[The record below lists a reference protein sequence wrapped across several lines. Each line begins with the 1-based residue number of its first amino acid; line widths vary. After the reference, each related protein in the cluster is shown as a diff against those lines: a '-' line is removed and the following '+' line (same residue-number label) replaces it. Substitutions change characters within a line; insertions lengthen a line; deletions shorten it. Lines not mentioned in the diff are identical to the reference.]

1 MKKSLLLL
9 FLLSLCVSLQ
19 AKDYVLSSPDGSVTV
34 TVTDGDAV
42 SYWVDCNGVVL
53 LEPSFISMTLQDG
66 TVFGGKDKF
75 QVETRSVDE
84 SFAAPHF
91 KRARV
96 RDHFNELT
104 LSAKKYDIIFRAYDD
119 GVAYRFVA
127 KGKKGDTVVKSEQAE
142 FAFPKD
148 WDLYVPYVGRDHSSF
163 EPQFNSSF
171 ESLYSHH
178 PLSKWEKG
186 RLAFLP
192 LTVEAANGM
201 KVCLTESDLL
211 DYPGMYLY
219 NGDGSTTLKGV
230 YAPYPD
236 KIEQG
241 GHNMLQ
247 GLVRSRKDFI
257 AKGPATW
264 ALPWRVIII
273 AKEDKQLAES
283 DMTWRLGRPAED
295 VDWSWV
301 KPGKVAWD
309 WWNDWNL
316 YGVDFKAGINTETYK
331 YYIDFASAHGIEYV
345 ILDEGWAVNLQADL
359 MQVVP
364 EIDLPAL
371 CRYAEQKKV
380 GLILWAGYWAFYRD
394 MEGVCKHYSA
404 MGIKGWKIDFM
415 DRDDQP
421 MVQFYE
427 KAAATAAR
435 YKMLCDFHGAFKP
448 AGLQRTYPNVL
459 NFEGIHGLEN
469 MKWATSAVDEVTYDV
484 TVPFTRYVAG
494 PADYTQGAMRNA
506 NKANYHPSNSEPM
519 SQGTRCHQLAEY
531 IIFDAPLTMLC
542 DSPSNYLQEQE
553 CTDFIASVPTQWDET
568 IALDGKIAEY
578 VVLAR
583 RSGSTWYVG
592 ALGNWDARDLDIDLS
607 PLGTRQ
613 AEGVA
618 FIDGANAHR
627 AARDYKKTE
636 ASIRDGRW
644 KVRLAPG
651 GGAVLVVKQ

>member
-1 MKKSLLLL
+1 MKKNLFLLL
-9 FLLSLCVSLQ
+9 FLSLGLLLQ
-19 AKDYVLSSPDGSVTV
+19 AKDYVVTSPDGSVTV
-34 TVTDGDAV
+34 TVSDGDAV

-75 QVETRSVDE
+75 RVTRRTVDE
-84 SFAAPHF
+84 SFDVQNF

-104 LSAKKYDIIFRAYDD
+104 LSAKRYDIIFRAYDD
-119 GVAYRFVA
+119 GIAYRFVA
-127 KGKKGDTVVKSEQAE
+127 KGRKGETVVVAEQAE
-142 FAFPKD
+142 FAFPED
-148 WDLYVPYVGRDHSSF
+148 WNLYVPYVARDNSSF
-163 EPQFNSSF
+163 EPQFFSSF
-171 ESLYSHH
+171 ESTYSHH

-186 RLAFLP
+186 RLAILP
-192 LTVEAANGM
+192 LTVEAAGGI
-201 KVCLTESDLL
+201 KVCVTESDLL

-219 NGDGSTTLKGV
+219 NGNGSTTLTGV

-236 KIEQG
+236 KVEQG

-247 GLVRSRKDFI
+247 GLVRTRKDYI
-257 AKGPATW
+257 AKGPASW
-264 ALPWRVIII
+264 AFPWRTLII
-273 AKEDKQLAES
+273 AREDKQLAES
-283 DMTWRLGRPAED
+283 DMTWRLGRPAAAG
-295 VDWSWV
+295 DWSWV

-316 YGVDFKAGINTETYK
+316 YGVDFEAGINTETYK

-371 CRYAEQKKV
+371 CRYAEQKNV
-380 GLILWAGYWAFYRD
+380 GLILWAGYWAFNRD
-394 MEGVCKHYSA
+394 MEGVCRHYSQ

-427 KAAATAAR
+427 KAAATAAKYR
-435 YKMLCDFHGAFKP
+435 MLCDFHGAFKP
-448 AGLQRTYPNVL
+448 AGIQRTYPNVL

-469 MKWATSAVDEVTYDV
+469 MKWSTSAVDQVTYDV

-494 PADYTQGAMRNA
+494 PADYTQGAMHNATRRN
-506 NKANYHPSNSEPM
+506 YYPSNSEPM

-531 IIFDAPLTMLC
+531 LIFDAPLTMLC
-542 DSPSNYLQEQE
+542 DSPSNYMQEPE
-553 CTDFIASVPTQWDET
+553 CTDFIASIPTEWDET
-568 IALDGKIAEY
+568 VALDGKIAEY
-578 VVLAR
+578 VVIAR
-583 RSGSTWYVG
+583 RSGSTWYIG
-592 ALGNWDARDLDIDLS
+592 ALGNWDARDLTVDLS
-607 PLGTRQ
+607 PLGIQ
-613 AEGVA
+613 HVEGEA
-618 FIDGANAHR
+618 FVDGANAHR
-627 AARDYKKTE
+627 AARDYRKVETSVHG
-636 ASIRDGRW
+636 AVW
-644 KVRLAPG
+644 KVHLAPG
-651 GGAVLVVKQ
+651 GGAVLVLK

>member
-1 MKKSLLLL
+1 MKNSLFLLL
-9 FLLSLCVSLQ
+9 FLSLGLLLQ
-19 AKDYVLSSPDGSVTV
+19 AKDYVVTSPDGSVTV
-34 TVTDGDAV
+34 TVSDGDAV

-75 QVETRSVDE
+75 RVTRRTVDE
-84 SFAAPHF
+84 SFDVQNF

-104 LSAKKYDIIFRAYDD
+104 LSAKRYDIIFRAYDD
-119 GVAYRFVA
+119 GIAYRFVA
-127 KGKKGDTVVKSEQAE
+127 KGRKGETVVVAEQAE
-142 FAFPKD
+142 FAFPED
-148 WDLYVPYVGRDHSSF
+148 WNLYVPYVARDNSSF
-163 EPQFNSSF
+163 EPQFFSSF
-171 ESLYSHH
+171 ESTYSHH

-186 RLAFLP
+186 RLAILP
-192 LTVEAANGM
+192 LTVEAAGGI
-201 KVCLTESDLL
+201 KVCVTESDLL

-219 NGDGSTTLKGV
+219 NGNGSTTLTGV

-236 KIEQG
+236 KVEQG

-247 GLVRSRKDFI
+247 GLVRTRKDYI
-257 AKGPATW
+257 AKGPASW
-264 ALPWRVIII
+264 AFPWRTLII
-273 AKEDKQLAES
+273 AREDKQLAES
-283 DMTWRLGRPAED
+283 DMTWRLGRPA
-295 VDWSWV
+295 VAGDWSWV

-316 YGVDFKAGINTETYK
+316 YGVDFEAGINTETYK

-371 CRYAEQKKV
+371 CRYAEQKNV
-380 GLILWAGYWAFYRD
+380 GLILWAGYWAFNRD
-394 MEGVCKHYSA
+394 MEGVCRHYSQ

-427 KAAATAAR
+427 KAAATAAKYR
-435 YKMLCDFHGAFKP
+435 MLCDFHGAFKP
-448 AGLQRTYPNVL
+448 AGIQRTYPNVL

-469 MKWATSAVDEVTYDV
+469 MKWSTSAVDQVTYDV

-494 PADYTQGAMRNA
+494 PADYTQGAMHNATRRN
-506 NKANYHPSNSEPM
+506 YYPSNSEPM

-531 IIFDAPLTMLC
+531 LIFDAPLTMLC
-542 DSPSNYLQEQE
+542 DSPSNYMQEPE
-553 CTDFIASVPTQWDET
+553 CTDFIASIPTEWDET
-568 IALDGKIAEY
+568 VALDGKIAEY
-578 VVLAR
+578 VVIAR
-583 RSGSTWYVG
+583 RSGSTWYIG
-592 ALGNWDARDLDIDLS
+592 ALGNWDARDLTVDLS
-607 PLGTRQ
+607 PLGIQ
-613 AEGVA
+613 HVEGEA
-618 FIDGANAHR
+618 FVDGANAHR
-627 AARDYKKTE
+627 AARDYRKVETSVHG
-636 ASIRDGRW
+636 AVW
-644 KVRLAPG
+644 KVHLAPG
-651 GGAVLVVKQ
+651 GGAVLVIK

>member
-1 MKKSLLLL
+1 MKKNLFLLL
-9 FLLSLCVSLQ
+9 FLSLGLLLQ
-19 AKDYVLSSPDGSVTV
+19 AKDYVVTSPDGSVTV
-34 TVTDGDAV
+34 TVSDGDAV

-75 QVETRSVDE
+75 RVSRRTVDE
-84 SFAAPHF
+84 SFDVQNF

-104 LSAKKYDIIFRAYDD
+104 LSAKRYDIIFRAYDD
-119 GVAYRFVA
+119 GIAYRFVA
-127 KGKKGDTVVKSEQAE
+127 KGRKGETVVVAEQAE
-142 FAFPKD
+142 FAFPED
-148 WDLYVPYVGRDHSSF
+148 WNLYVPYVARDNSSF
-163 EPQFNSSF
+163 EPQFFSSF
-171 ESLYSHH
+171 ESTYSHH

-186 RLAFLP
+186 RLAILP
-192 LTVEAANGM
+192 LTVEAAGGI
-201 KVCLTESDLL
+201 KVCVTESDLL

-219 NGDGSTTLKGV
+219 NGNGSTTLTGV

-236 KIEQG
+236 KVEQG

-247 GLVRSRKDFI
+247 GLVRTRKDYI
-257 AKGPATW
+257 AKGPASW
-264 ALPWRVIII
+264 AFPWRTLII
-273 AKEDKQLAES
+273 AREDKQLAES
-283 DMTWRLGRPAED
+283 DMTWRLGRPAAD
-295 VDWSWV
+295 GDWSWV

-316 YGVDFKAGINTETYK
+316 YGVDFEAGINTETYK

-371 CRYAEQKKV
+371 CRYAEQKNV
-380 GLILWAGYWAFYRD
+380 GLILWAGYWAFNRD
-394 MEGVCKHYSA
+394 MEGVCRHYSQ

-427 KAAATAAR
+427 KAAATAAKYR
-435 YKMLCDFHGAFKP
+435 MLCDFHGAFKP
-448 AGLQRTYPNVL
+448 AGIQRTYPNVL

-469 MKWATSAVDEVTYDV
+469 MKWSTSAVDQVTYDV

-494 PADYTQGAMRNA
+494 PADYTQGAMHNATRRN
-506 NKANYHPSNSEPM
+506 YYPSNSEPM

-531 IIFDAPLTMLC
+531 LIFDAPLTMLC
-542 DSPSNYLQEQE
+542 DSPSNYMQEPE
-553 CTDFIASVPTQWDET
+553 CTDFIASIPTEWDET
-568 IALDGKIAEY
+568 VALDGKIAEY
-578 VVLAR
+578 VVIAR
-583 RSGSTWYVG
+583 RSGSTWYIG
-592 ALGNWDARDLDIDLS
+592 ALGNWDARDLTVDLS
-607 PLGTRQ
+607 PLGIQ
-613 AEGVA
+613 HVEGEA
-618 FIDGANAHR
+618 FVDGANAHR
-627 AARDYKKTE
+627 AARDYRKVETSVHG
-636 ASIRDGRW
+636 AVW
-644 KVRLAPG
+644 KVHLAPG
-651 GGAVLVVKQ
+651 GGAVLVLK

>member
-1 MKKSLLLL
+1 MKKSLFLLL
-9 FLLSLCVSLQ
+9 FLSLGLLLQ
-19 AKDYVLSSPDGSVTV
+19 AKDYVVTSPDGSVTV
-34 TVTDGDAV
+34 TVSDGDAV

-75 QVETRSVDE
+75 RVSRRTVDE
-84 SFAAPHF
+84 SFDVQNF

-104 LSAKKYDIIFRAYDD
+104 LSAKRYDIIFRAYDD
-119 GVAYRFVA
+119 GIAYRFVA
-127 KGKKGDTVVKSEQAE
+127 KGRKGETVVVAEQAE
-142 FAFPKD
+142 FAFPED
-148 WDLYVPYVGRDHSSF
+148 WNLYVPYVARDNSSF
-163 EPQFNSSF
+163 EPQFFSSF
-171 ESLYSHH
+171 ESTYSHH

-186 RLAFLP
+186 RLAILP
-192 LTVEAANGM
+192 LTVEAAGGI
-201 KVCLTESDLL
+201 KVCVTESDLL

-219 NGDGSTTLKGV
+219 NGNGSTTLTGV

-236 KIEQG
+236 KVEQG

-247 GLVRSRKDFI
+247 GLVRTRKDYI
-257 AKGPATW
+257 AKGPASW
-264 ALPWRVIII
+264 AFPWRTLII
-273 AKEDKQLAES
+273 AREDKQLAES
-283 DMTWRLGRPAED
+283 DMTWRLGRPAAAG
-295 VDWSWV
+295 DWSWV

-316 YGVDFKAGINTETYK
+316 YGVDFEAGINTETYK

-371 CRYAEQKKV
+371 CRYAEQKNV
-380 GLILWAGYWAFYRD
+380 GLILWAGYWAFNRD
-394 MEGVCKHYSA
+394 MEGVCRHYSQ

-427 KAAATAAR
+427 KAAATAAKYR
-435 YKMLCDFHGAFKP
+435 MLCDFHGAFKP
-448 AGLQRTYPNVL
+448 AGIQRTYPNVL

-469 MKWATSAVDEVTYDV
+469 MKWSTSAVDQVTYDV

-494 PADYTQGAMRNA
+494 PADYTQGAMHNATRRN
-506 NKANYHPSNSEPM
+506 YYPSNSEPM

-531 IIFDAPLTMLC
+531 LIFDAPLTMLC
-542 DSPSNYLQEQE
+542 DSPSNYMQEPE
-553 CTDFIASVPTQWDET
+553 CTDFIASIPTEWDET
-568 IALDGKIAEY
+568 VALDGKIAEY
-578 VVLAR
+578 VVIAR
-583 RSGSTWYVG
+583 RSGSTWYIG
-592 ALGNWDARDLDIDLS
+592 ALGNWDARDLTVDLS
-607 PLGTRQ
+607 PLGIQ
-613 AEGVA
+613 HVEGEA
-618 FIDGANAHR
+618 FVDGANAHR
-627 AARDYKKTE
+627 AARDYRKVETSVHG
-636 ASIRDGRW
+636 AVW
-644 KVRLAPG
+644 KVHLAPG
-651 GGAVLVVKQ
+651 GGAVLVLK

>member
-1 MKKSLLLL
+1 MKKSLFLLL
-9 FLLSLCVSLQ
+9 FLSLGLLLQ
-19 AKDYVLSSPDGSVTV
+19 AKDYVVTSPDGSVTV
-34 TVTDGDAV
+34 TVSDGDAV

-75 QVETRSVDE
+75 RVTRRTVDE
-84 SFAAPHF
+84 SFDVQNF

-104 LSAKKYDIIFRAYDD
+104 LSAKRYDIIFRAYDD
-119 GVAYRFVA
+119 GIAYRFVA
-127 KGKKGDTVVKSEQAE
+127 KGRKGETVVVAEQAE
-142 FAFPKD
+142 FAFPED
-148 WDLYVPYVGRDHSSF
+148 WNLYVPYVARDNSSF
-163 EPQFNSSF
+163 EPQFFSSF
-171 ESLYSHH
+171 ESTYSHH

-186 RLAFLP
+186 RLAILP
-192 LTVEAANGM
+192 LTVEAAGGI
-201 KVCLTESDLL
+201 KVCVTESDLL

-219 NGDGSTTLKGV
+219 NGNGSTTLTGV

-236 KIEQG
+236 KVEQG

-247 GLVRSRKDFI
+247 GLVRTRKDYI
-257 AKGPATW
+257 AKGPASW
-264 ALPWRVIII
+264 AFPWRTLII
-273 AKEDKQLAES
+273 AREDKQLAES
-283 DMTWRLGRPAED
+283 DMTWRLGRPSAD
-295 VDWSWV
+295 GDWSWV

-316 YGVDFKAGINTETYK
+316 YGVDFEAGINTETYK

-371 CRYAEQKKV
+371 CRYAEQKNV
-380 GLILWAGYWAFYRD
+380 GLILWAGYWAFNRD
-394 MEGVCKHYSA
+394 MERVCRHYSQ

-427 KAAATAAR
+427 KAAATAAKYR
-435 YKMLCDFHGAFKP
+435 MLCDFHGAFKP
-448 AGLQRTYPNVL
+448 AGIQRTYPNVL

-469 MKWATSAVDEVTYDV
+469 MKWSTSAVDQVTYDV

-494 PADYTQGAMRNA
+494 PADYTQGAMHNATRRN
-506 NKANYHPSNSEPM
+506 YYPSNSEPM

-531 IIFDAPLTMLC
+531 LIFDAPLTMLC
-542 DSPSNYLQEQE
+542 DSPSNYMQEPE
-553 CTDFIASVPTQWDET
+553 CTDFIASIPTEWDET
-568 IALDGKIAEY
+568 VALDGKIAEY
-578 VVLAR
+578 VVIAR
-583 RSGSTWYVG
+583 RSGSTWYIG
-592 ALGNWDARDLDIDLS
+592 ALGNWDARDLTVDLS
-607 PLGTRQ
+607 PLGIQ
-613 AEGVA
+613 HV
-618 FIDGANAHR
+618 
-627 AARDYKKTE
+627 
-636 ASIRDGRW
+636 
-644 KVRLAPG
+644 
-651 GGAVLVVKQ
+651 

>member
-1 MKKSLLLL
+1 MKKSLFLLL
-9 FLLSLCVSLQ
+9 FLSLGLLLQ
-19 AKDYVLSSPDGSVTV
+19 AKDYVVTSPDGSVTV
-34 TVTDGDAV
+34 TVSDGDAV

-75 QVETRSVDE
+75 RVTRRTVDE
-84 SFAAPHF
+84 SFDVQNF

-104 LSAKKYDIIFRAYDD
+104 LSAKRYDIIFRAYDD
-119 GVAYRFVA
+119 GIAYRFVA
-127 KGKKGDTVVKSEQAE
+127 KGRKGETVVVAEQAE
-142 FAFPKD
+142 FAFPED
-148 WDLYVPYVGRDHSSF
+148 WNLYVPYVARDNSSF
-163 EPQFNSSF
+163 EPQFFSSF
-171 ESLYSHH
+171 ESTYSHH

-186 RLAFLP
+186 RLAILP
-192 LTVEAANGM
+192 LTVEAAGGI
-201 KVCLTESDLL
+201 KVCVTESDLL

-219 NGDGSTTLKGV
+219 NGNGSTTLTGV

-236 KIEQG
+236 KVEQG

-247 GLVRSRKDFI
+247 GLVRTRKDYI
-257 AKGPATW
+257 AKGPASW
-264 ALPWRVIII
+264 AFPWRTLII
-273 AKEDKQLAES
+273 AREDKQLAES
-283 DMTWRLGRPAED
+283 DMTWRLGRPSAD
-295 VDWSWV
+295 GDWSWV

-316 YGVDFKAGINTETYK
+316 YGVDFEAGINTETYK

-371 CRYAEQKKV
+371 CRYAEQKNV
-380 GLILWAGYWAFYRD
+380 GLILWAGYWAFNRD
-394 MEGVCKHYSA
+394 MERVCRHYSQ

-427 KAAATAAR
+427 KAAATAAKYR
-435 YKMLCDFHGAFKP
+435 MLCDFHGAFKP
-448 AGLQRTYPNVL
+448 AGIQRTYPNVL

-469 MKWATSAVDEVTYDV
+469 MKWSTSAVDQVTYDV

-494 PADYTQGAMRNA
+494 PADYTQGAMHNATRRN
-506 NKANYHPSNSEPM
+506 YYPSNSEPM

-531 IIFDAPLTMLC
+531 LIFDAPLTMLC
-542 DSPSNYLQEQE
+542 DSPSNYMQEPE
-553 CTDFIASVPTQWDET
+553 CTDFIASIPTEWDET
-568 IALDGKIAEY
+568 VALDGKIAEY
-578 VVLAR
+578 VVIAR
-583 RSGSTWYVG
+583 RSGSTWYIG
-592 ALGNWDARDLDIDLS
+592 ALGNWDARDLTVDLS
-607 PLGTRQ
+607 PLGIQ
-613 AEGVA
+613 HVEGEA
-618 FIDGANAHR
+618 FVDGANAHR
-627 AARDYKKTE
+627 AARDYRKVETSVHG
-636 ASIRDGRW
+636 AVW
-644 KVRLAPG
+644 KVHLAPG
-651 GGAVLVVKQ
+651 GGAVLVLK

>member
-1 MKKSLLLL
+1 MKKNLFLLL
-9 FLLSLCVSLQ
+9 FLSLGLLLQ
-19 AKDYVLSSPDGSVTV
+19 AKDYVVTSPDGSVTV
-34 TVTDGDAV
+34 TVSDGDAV

-75 QVETRSVDE
+75 RVTRRTVDE
-84 SFAAPHF
+84 SFDVQNF

-104 LSAKKYDIIFRAYDD
+104 LSAKRYDIIFRAYDD
-119 GVAYRFVA
+119 GIAYRFVA
-127 KGKKGDTVVKSEQAE
+127 KGRKGETVVVAEQAE
-142 FAFPKD
+142 FAFPED
-148 WDLYVPYVGRDHSSF
+148 WNLYVPYVARDNSSF
-163 EPQFNSSF
+163 EPQFFSSF
-171 ESLYSHH
+171 ESTYSHH

-186 RLAFLP
+186 RLAILP
-192 LTVEAANGM
+192 LTVEAAGGI
-201 KVCLTESDLL
+201 KVCVTESDLL

-219 NGDGSTTLKGV
+219 NGNGSTTLTGV

-236 KIEQG
+236 KVEQG

-247 GLVRSRKDFI
+247 GLVRTRKDYI
-257 AKGPATW
+257 AKGPASW
-264 ALPWRVIII
+264 AFPWRTLII
-273 AKEDKQLAES
+273 AREDKQLAES
-283 DMTWRLGRPAED
+283 DMTWRLGRPASD
-295 VDWSWV
+295 GDWSWV

-316 YGVDFKAGINTETYK
+316 YGVDFEAGINTETYK

-371 CRYAEQKKV
+371 CRYAEQKNV
-380 GLILWAGYWAFYRD
+380 GLILWAGYWAFNRD
-394 MEGVCKHYSA
+394 MEGVCRHYSQ

-427 KAAATAAR
+427 KAAATAAKYR
-435 YKMLCDFHGAFKP
+435 MLCDFHGAFKP
-448 AGLQRTYPNVL
+448 AGIQRTYPNVL

-469 MKWATSAVDEVTYDV
+469 MKWSTSAVDQVTYDV

-494 PADYTQGAMRNA
+494 PADYTQGAMHNATRRN
-506 NKANYHPSNSEPM
+506 YYPSNSEPM

-531 IIFDAPLTMLC
+531 LIFDAPLTMLC
-542 DSPSNYLQEQE
+542 DSPSNYMQEPE
-553 CTDFIASVPTQWDET
+553 CTDFIASIPTEWDET
-568 IALDGKIAEY
+568 VALDGKIAEY
-578 VVLAR
+578 VVIAR
-583 RSGSTWYVG
+583 RSGSTWYIG
-592 ALGNWDARDLDIDLS
+592 ALGNWDAHDLTVDLS
-607 PLGTRQ
+607 PLGIQ
-613 AEGVA
+613 HVEGEA
-618 FIDGANAHR
+618 FVDGANAHR
-627 AARDYKKTE
+627 AARDYRKVETSVHG
-636 ASIRDGRW
+636 AVW
-644 KVRLAPG
+644 KVHLAPG
-651 GGAVLVVKQ
+651 GGAVLVLK

>member
-1 MKKSLLLL
+1 MKKSLFLLL
-9 FLLSLCVSLQ
+9 FLSLGLLLQ
-19 AKDYVLSSPDGSVTV
+19 AKDYVVTSPDGSVTV
-34 TVTDGDAV
+34 TVSDGDAV

-75 QVETRSVDE
+75 RVTRRTVDE
-84 SFAAPHF
+84 SFDVQNF

-104 LSAKKYDIIFRAYDD
+104 LSAKRYDIIFRAYDD
-119 GVAYRFVA
+119 GIAYRFVA
-127 KGKKGDTVVKSEQAE
+127 KGRKGETVVVAEQAE
-142 FAFPKD
+142 FAFPED
-148 WDLYVPYVGRDHSSF
+148 WNLYVPYVARDNSSF
-163 EPQFNSSF
+163 EPQFFSSF
-171 ESLYSHH
+171 ESTYSHH

-186 RLAFLP
+186 RLAILP
-192 LTVEAANGM
+192 LTVEAAGGI
-201 KVCLTESDLL
+201 KVCVTESDLL

-219 NGDGSTTLKGV
+219 NGNGSTTLTGV

-236 KIEQG
+236 KVEQG

-247 GLVRSRKDFI
+247 GLVRTRKDYI
-257 AKGPATW
+257 AKGPASW
-264 ALPWRVIII
+264 AFPWRTLII
-273 AKEDKQLAES
+273 AREDKQLAES
-283 DMTWRLGRPAED
+283 DMTWRLGRPAAAG
-295 VDWSWV
+295 DWSWV

-316 YGVDFKAGINTETYK
+316 YGVDFEAGINTETYK

-371 CRYAEQKKV
+371 CRYAEQKNV
-380 GLILWAGYWAFYRD
+380 GLILWAGYWAFNRD
-394 MEGVCKHYSA
+394 MDGVCRHYSQ

-427 KAAATAAR
+427 KAAATAAKYR
-435 YKMLCDFHGAFKP
+435 MLCDFHGAFKP
-448 AGLQRTYPNVL
+448 AGIQRTYPNVL

-469 MKWATSAVDEVTYDV
+469 MKWSTSAVDQVTYDV

-494 PADYTQGAMRNA
+494 PADYTQGAMHNATRRN
-506 NKANYHPSNSEPM
+506 YYPSNSEPM

-531 IIFDAPLTMLC
+531 LIFDAPLTMLC
-542 DSPSNYLQEQE
+542 DSPSNYMQEPE
-553 CTDFIASVPTQWDET
+553 CTDFIASIPTEWDET
-568 IALDGKIAEY
+568 VALDGKIAEY
-578 VVLAR
+578 VVIAR
-583 RSGSTWYVG
+583 RSGSTWYIG
-592 ALGNWDARDLDIDLS
+592 ALGNWDARDLTVDLS
-607 PLGTRQ
+607 PLGIQ
-613 AEGVA
+613 HVEGEA
-618 FIDGANAHR
+618 FVDGANAHR
-627 AARDYKKTE
+627 AARDYRKVETSVHG
-636 ASIRDGRW
+636 AVW
-644 KVRLAPG
+644 KVHLAPG
-651 GGAVLVVKQ
+651 GGAVLVLK